1 MTQTFIP
8 AMRKLFIDSG
18 YDMKEDGD
26 AAAHDSQFLIVV
38 RGVIYPVFEDY
49 SWDRDVRGIYCS
61 GSGAD
66 IALGAIEAFANSR
79 KQTTPKVA
87 ELDIRMAIKIASRW
101 DIHTAEPVIVK
112 VQHAK

>member
-1 MTQTFIP
+1 MI
-8 AMRKLFIDSG
+8 
-18 YDMKEDGD
+18 
-26 AAAHDSQFLIVV
+26 
-38 RGVIYPVFEDY
+38 EDY
-49 SWDRDVRGIYCS
+49 SWDRDVRGIFCS